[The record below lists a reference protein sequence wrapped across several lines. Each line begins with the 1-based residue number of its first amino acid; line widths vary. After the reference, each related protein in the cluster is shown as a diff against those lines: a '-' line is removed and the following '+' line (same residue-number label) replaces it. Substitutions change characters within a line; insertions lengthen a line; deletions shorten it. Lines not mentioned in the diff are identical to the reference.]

1 MNEELHDM
9 IRNNRVDELQE
20 ILKSDVDLDKKDRS
34 GMSQLHCAVREKNEK
49 IAMILLETGADVTI
63 QDNEGKTP
71 LHYAVENDCYDL
83 TEAILKRNT
92 LSNRILDND
101 GNEPL
106 WAAVN
111 RSKGGHDL
119 VKLLLNYGGNVTHK
133 NSMGSCPLDIPKEPS
148 NNSLLKVLEESLES
162 KIF

>member
-1 MNEELHDM
+1 MTKDLFD
-9 IRNNRVDELQE
+9 IVKNNRGDELQE
-20 ILKSDVDLDKKDRS
+20 ALKSDVDSDKKDRS
-34 GMSQLHCAVREKNEK
+34 GITLLHCAVREKNEE
-49 IAMILLETGADVTI
+49 IVMILLENGADVTI
-63 QDNEGKTP
+63 QDDEGKTP

-111 RSKGGHDL
+111 RSKGEHDL

-133 NSMGSCPLDIPKEPS
+133 NSMGVCPLDIPKEIAD
-148 NNSLLKVLEESLES
+148 NSLLKVLEESLES
-162 KIF
+162 RIF